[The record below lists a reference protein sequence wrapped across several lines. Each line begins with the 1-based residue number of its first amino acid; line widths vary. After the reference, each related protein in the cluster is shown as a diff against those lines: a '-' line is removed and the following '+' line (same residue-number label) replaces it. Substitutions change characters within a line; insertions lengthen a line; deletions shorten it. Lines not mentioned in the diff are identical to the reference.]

1 MQKFILNLVLGMFKL
16 HPATLQTKTFASGV
30 AAICACLGGIAT
42 MIVNGDTNAVDYI
55 AAAAGVLV
63 SCGQIFHRDALT
75 KLGNTIEGLTATQ
88 GQPAAK

>member
-1 MQKFILNLVLGMFKL
+1 MQKLLFNLVLGMLHL
-16 HPATLQTKTFASGV
+16 HPATTQTKTFAAGV
-30 AAICACLGGIAT
+30 ATICACLGGIAT
-42 MIVNGDTNAVDYI
+42 MIVNGDTNAIDYI

-63 SCGQIFHRDALT
+63 SCGQIFHRDAIT